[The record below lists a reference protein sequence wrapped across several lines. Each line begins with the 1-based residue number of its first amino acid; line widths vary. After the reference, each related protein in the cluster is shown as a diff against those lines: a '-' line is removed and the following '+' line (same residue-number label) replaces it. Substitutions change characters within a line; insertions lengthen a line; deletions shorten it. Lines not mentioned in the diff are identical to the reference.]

1 MALEDDMGLVEPLI
15 HEITKSLGLVSA
27 NIARIH
33 PTS

>member
-15 HEITKSLGLVSA
+15 DDIDQIPRIGSA